1 MAWKLYD
8 PAASVCSVLEFGT
21 FPDAFRLTVPAG
33 LPEPWQEPLAKNV
46 YVTVPVA
53 VIVSDVD
60 TVEVSYADAPVV
72 SVPVH
77 GAFADASNTAV
88 AVVDEP
94 FPTLKHSLVAPPE

>member
-1 MAWKLYD
+1 M
-8 PAASVCSVLEFGT
+8 CSVLEFGT
-21 FPDAFRLTVPAG
+21 FPAASEVTVPAG
-33 LPEPWQEPLAKNV
+33 LPEPWHEPFAKNV

-72 SVPVH
+72 SVPDH

-88 AVVDEP
+88 DVVDDP
-94 FPTLKHSLVAPPE
+94 PPTVNGSHPLVLPE